1 MLNKRKMAAKKTKK
15 QKPQS
20 TLCSIST
27 NVKIAE
33 AAHLLI
39 LFRGAWEH
47 FANVWKFLQ
56 CLTLSLNAGSFENFK
71 SDFSTSSHANNI

>member
-1 MLNKRKMAAKKTKK
+1 MLNKRKMAAKKTKNKK

-27 NVKIAE
+27 TVKIAE

-39 LFRGAWEH
+39 SVSWGMRTFCKRMKISTVSHIE
-47 FANVWKFLQ
+47 
-56 CLTLSLNAGSFENFK
+56 LTCRIL
-71 SDFSTSSHANNI
+71 

>member
-1 MLNKRKMAAKKTKK
+1 MLNKRKMAAKKKTKK

-27 NVKIAE
+27 TVKIAE

-39 LFRGAWEH
+39 SVSWGMRTFCKRM
-47 FANVWKFLQ
+47 KI
-56 CLTLSLNAGSFENFK
+56 
-71 SDFSTSSHANNI
+71 STVSHIELKCRIL

>member
-1 MLNKRKMAAKKTKK
+1 MLNKRKMAAKNKNKK

-27 NVKIAE
+27 TVKIAE

-39 LFRGAWEH
+39 SVSWGMRTFCKRM
-47 FANVWKFLQ
+47 KI
-56 CLTLSLNAGSFENFK
+56 
-71 SDFSTSSHANNI
+71 STVSHIELKWRIL